1 MFNFGGSDEQTEHYL
16 EHQKIEDILASTQ
29 KMDKHCEVER
39 LDIDLWDHSMDDK
52 SSFWDYASLNST
64 SEHCAVVHMPSKI

>member
-39 LDIDLWDHSMDDK
+39 LDIDL
-52 SSFWDYASLNST
+52 
-64 SEHCAVVHMPSKI
+64 